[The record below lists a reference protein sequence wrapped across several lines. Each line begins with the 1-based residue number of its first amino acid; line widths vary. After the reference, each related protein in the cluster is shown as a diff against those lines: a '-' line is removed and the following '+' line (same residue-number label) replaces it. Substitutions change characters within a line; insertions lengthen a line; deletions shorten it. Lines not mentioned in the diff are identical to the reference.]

1 MVFATPSRFL
11 TELDEGLYE
20 RAELEHE
27 FDLLDDDEDDEDPDR
42 PASRPSPWPRLHE
55 PHS

>member
-1 MVFATPSRFL
+1 LVFTTPSRFL
-11 TELDEGLYE
+11 AELDEGLFE

-27 FDLLDDDEDDEDPDR
+27 FDLLEQVEDDEDPDR
-42 PASRPSPWPRLHE
+42 PASGPSAWPRLHE